1 MNFIHNL
8 QPPDYNDVFTKLQDY
23 ILTDQTMKKAIRFAP
38 EASSN
43 KKKTKYADSSR
54 NRDKADRRNFRAA

>member
-43 KKKTKYADSSR
+43 KKKQNTRIRPETVTKPT
-54 NRDKADRRNFRAA
+54 DRI